1 MPTSSDPSRAEA
13 QRFESRL
20 LARGRCLLIGEVAQA
35 HDGSLAAAHAYVDA
49 IADAGADGIKF
60 QTHLAAAEST
70 PREPWR
76 KRFRTQDETRYDYW
90 RRMEWPLRHW
100 RELAEHARERG
111 LFFLSSPFSV
121 EAVELLEEV
130 GVAAFKI
137 ASGEVS
143 NLPLLERVL
152 RSGRPILLSTG
163 MSGWAEI
170 DAAHALLRRGAGTL
184 ALLQCTSK
192 YPTPLEEV
200 GVGLLAELNNRYQCP
215 VGLSDHSGTIWP
227 GVVAATLGAKVV
239 EVHVAFSREVF
250 SPDLAVSLTTAE
262 LRQLA
267 QGLDAV
273 SRLAK
278 LVDKEEVAREL
289 QPMRDLFTK
298 SIVARRDLSP
308 GHLLQAG
315 DLAFKKP
322 GFGMPPS
329 ALHEVIGRRLRRG
342 LLADEPL
349 AGPDLEPAPLPLS
362 PEIS

>member
-1 MPTSSDPSRAEA
+1 MPTSSEP

-20 LARGRCLLIGEVAQA
+20 LAKGRCLLIAEIAQA
-35 HDGSLAAAHAYVDA
+35 HDGSLATAHAYIDA
-49 IADAGADGIKF
+49 VADAGADGVKF

-90 RRMEWPLRHW
+90 RRMEWQPRHW
-100 RELAEHARERG
+100 RELAEHARQRG
-111 LFFLSSPFSV
+111 LFFLSSPYSV
-121 EAVELLEEV
+121 EAVDLLEEV

-152 RSGRPILLSTG
+152 RPGWPILLSTG

-170 DAAHALLRRGAGTL
+170 DAAFAVLRRGKGLLT
-184 ALLQCTSK
+184 LLQCTSK

-200 GVGLLAELNNRYQCP
+200 GVGLLAELYNRYECP

-239 EVHVAFSREVF
+239 EVHVTFSREGF

-267 QGLDAV
+267 EGLDAV
-273 SRLAK
+273 SRLSR
-278 LVDKEEVAREL
+278 LVDKEQVARDM

-298 SIVARRDLSP
+298 SIVARHDLP
-308 GHLLQAG
+308 AGHQLAAS
-315 DLAFKKP
+315 DLAFKRP
-322 GFGMPPS
+322 GNGLPPS
-329 ALHEVIGRRLRRG
+329 ALTEVVGRRLRRE
-342 LLADEPL
+342 LLTDEPL
-349 AGPDLEPAPLPLS
+349 SQSDLEP
-362 PEIS
+362 PEVD

>member
-1 MPTSSDPSRAEA
+1 LPTSSESK
-13 QRFESRL
+13 RFESRL
-20 LARGRCLLIGEVAQA
+20 LTKGRCLLIAEVAQA
-35 HDGSLAAAHAYVDA
+35 HDGSLATAHAYIDA
-49 IADAGADGIKF
+49 IADAGADGVKF

-76 KRFRTQDETRYDYW
+76 KRFRTQDETRYEYW
-90 RRMEWPLRHW
+90 QRMEWHPRHW
-100 RELAEHARERG
+100 RDLAEHARERG

-121 EAVELLEEV
+121 EAVELLQEV

-143 NLPLLERVL
+143 NLPLLERIQ
-152 RSGRPILLSTG
+152 RCGWPILLSTG

-170 DAAHALLRRGAGTL
+170 DAAFTLLRRGAGTV

-200 GVGLLAELNNRYQCP
+200 GVGLLAELYNRYECP

-227 GVVAATLGAKVV
+227 SVVAATLGAKVV
-239 EVHVAFSREVF
+239 EVHVAFSHEVF

-267 QGLDAV
+267 TGLDAV
-273 SRLAK
+273 ARLSK
-278 LVDKEEVAREL
+278 VVDKEQAAREL

-298 SIVARRDLSP
+298 SIVARYDLSA
-308 GHLLQAG
+308 GHRLVAD

-322 GFGMPPS
+322 GYGLPPS
-329 ALHEVIGRRLRRG
+329 ALEEVVGRRLRRD

-349 AGPDLEPAPLPLS
+349 SSKDFEPEPS
-362 PEIS
+362 

>member
-1 MPTSSDPSRAEA
+1 MPTSSELKFSEA

-20 LARGRCLLIGEVAQA
+20 SARGRCLLIGEVAQA
-35 HDGSLAAAHAYVDA
+35 HDGSLATAHAYVDA
-49 IADAGADGIKF
+49 IADAGADGVKF
-60 QTHLAAAEST
+60 QAHLASAEST

-90 RRMEWPLRHW
+90 QRMEWQPAHW

-111 LFFLSSPFSV
+111 LFFLCSPFSV
-121 EAVELLEEV
+121 EAVEMLEEV
-130 GVAAFKI
+130 GVAAYKI

-143 NLPLLERVL
+143 NLPLLERVVK
-152 RSGRPILLSTG
+152 SGRPILLSTG

-184 ALLQCTSK
+184 VLLQCTSK

-200 GVGLLAELNNRYQCP
+200 GVGLLAEMNDRYQCP

-227 GVVAATLGAKVV
+227 SVVAATLGAKLV

-250 SPDLAVSLTTAE
+250 SPDLAVSLTTGE

-267 QGLDAV
+267 EGLSAV
-273 SRLAK
+273 SRLSK
-278 LVDKEEVAREL
+278 HVDKEQAAREL

-298 SIVARRDLSP
+298 SIVARRPLP
-308 GHLLQAG
+308 AGHLLTAA

-322 GFGMPPS
+322 GYGLPPS
-329 ALHEVIGRRLRRG
+329 ALHEVLGRRLRRE
-342 LLADEPL
+342 LAADEPL
-349 AGPDLEPAPLPLS
+349 AGRDLEPPS
-362 PEIS
+362 WG

>member
-1 MPTSSDPSRAEA
+1 MSSEISFSTGLTES
-13 QRFESRL
+13 QRFERRL
-20 LARGRCLLIGEVAQA
+20 TTRGRCLLIGEVAQA

-49 IADAGADGIKF
+49 IAGAGADGIKF

-76 KRFRTQDETRYDYW
+76 QRFRTQDASRYDYW
-90 RRMEWPLRHW
+90 QRMEWQPQHW
-100 RELAEHARERG
+100 RELAEHARQRG

-130 GVAAFKI
+130 GVAAYKI

-143 NLPLLERVL
+143 NLPLLERVMKT
-152 RSGRPILLSTG
+152 GRPILLSTG

-170 DAAHALLRRGAGTL
+170 DAAHALLRRGAGAL

-200 GVGLLAELNNRYQCP
+200 GVGLLAELNDRYQCP

-267 QGLDAV
+267 AGLDAV
-273 SRLAK
+273 TRLSK
-278 LVDKEEVAREL
+278 LVDKEQVARDL

-298 SIVARRDLSP
+298 SIVARRGLP
-308 GHLLQAG
+308 AGHLLAAA

-322 GFGMPPS
+322 GNGLPPS
-329 ALHEVIGRRLRRG
+329 ALPELVGRRLRRA
-342 LLADEPL
+342 LEADEL
-349 AGPDLEPAPLPLS
+349 VASRDLEP
-362 PEIS
+362 PEGD

>member
-1 MPTSSDPSRAEA
+1 MPTSSES

-20 LARGRCLLIGEVAQA
+20 HARGRCLLIGEVAQA
-35 HDGSLAAAHAYVDA
+35 HDGSLATAHAYIDA
-49 IADAGADGIKF
+49 IADAGADGVKF
-60 QTHLAAAEST
+60 QTHLARAEST

-90 RRMEWPLRHW
+90 KRMEWQPRHW

-121 EAVELLEEV
+121 EAVEMLEEI

-137 ASGEVS
+137 PSGEVS
-143 NLPLLERVL
+143 HLPLLERVL
-152 RSGRPILLSTG
+152 RTGWPVLLSTG

-170 DAAHALLRRGAGTL
+170 DAAFTVLRRGAGTVVV
-184 ALLQCTSK
+184 LQCTSK

-200 GVGLLAELNNRYQCP
+200 GVGLLAELNNRYECP

-227 GVVAATLGAKVV
+227 SVVAATLGAKVV

-273 SRLAK
+273 ARLSR
-278 LVDKEEVAREL
+278 LVDKEQVAREL

-298 SIVARRDLSP
+298 SIVARRALAA
-308 GHLLQAG
+308 GHLLRDN

-322 GFGMPPS
+322 GYGLPPS
-329 ALHEVIGRRLRRG
+329 SLGEVVGRRLRRD
-342 LLADEPL
+342 LAVDEPL
-349 AGPDLEPAPLPLS
+349 ATRDLEPA
-362 PEIS
+362 EGG